1 MIRVIEVD
9 DFTGGLNLQANVL
22 QLENNESVDM
32 LNVDLNPKGGFQRR
46 NGCVRR
52 NTSAIGS
59 YALGTFSPQKLFPW
73 FAEQGKYLMLS
84 TSDKV
89 FYSTT
94 GNFTDLGLS
103 SDAISGSEFAS
114 WTDDNTSNLYISC
127 GYTYQTRRWNATTL
141 TALTASGTG
150 AWQNDLTNPNGTH
163 APKCQH
169 VTTHADRLWVANTN
183 ENGSNYPNRVRF
195 SHPLFPESWRED
207 DYIDV
212 IGGGSGITAIVPFS
226 GFLLVFKPRSVF
238 AIYGYSDDTFQ
249 LVELSRSV
257 GAVNSKAVVTSDQG
271 VYFFSYPE
279 GVYFYDG
286 VSIRDIFFNLRSLIT
301 DAEINEEALST
312 LSMGYANKKVFV
324 SLPTGV
330 AEGSS
335 ATYDDSSVLYNQSDR
350 KYAGTVRAST
360 PTISFVFNEL
370 VDKGA
375 WSVYRTADGYG
386 FINPVYYLDTNGVTH
401 NCAAHPYQPYVFDFD
416 VPNIY
421 TDNFL
426 GSPIAYDSYYYTPW
440 MEGENASS
448 YKVWRR
454 PNFTVRREAN
464 AVSVGVEVYHN
475 YNPIDIEKTFNI
487 EIEDTDTVVGDGWN
501 PAELGSTIIS
511 GNGLGFA
518 RSVQLKIYNNSGFPW
533 SVDGITYKYSP
544 RSIKT

>member
-32 LNVDLNPKGGFQRR
+32 LNVDINPKGGLQRR
-46 NGCVRR
+46 LGCQRR

-59 YALGTFSPQKLFPW
+59 YSLGTFTPQRLFPW

-94 GNFTDLGLS
+94 GNFTDLGITIDS
-103 SDAISGSEFAS
+103 TSGAEFAS

-127 GYTYQTRRWNATTL
+127 GYSYSANRWNATTL
-141 TALTASGTG
+141 TALTASGPS

-163 APKCQH
+163 CPKAQH
-169 VTTHADRLWVANTN
+169 ITTHADRLWVANTN
-183 ENGSNYPNRVRF
+183 EGGVNYPNRVRF

-212 IGGGSGITAIVPFS
+212 IGGGSGITALVPFS

-249 LVELSRSV
+249 LVELSRNV
-257 GAVNSKAVVTSDQG
+257 GAANSKSVVLSDQG

-286 VSIRDIFFNLRSLIT
+286 VGIKDIFFNLRALIT

-324 SLPTGV
+324 SLPSGTV
-330 AEGSS
+330 EGDV
-335 ATYDDSSVLYNQSDR
+335 ATYNSTTVQYNQANR
-350 KYAGTVRAST
+350 KYDGFVRAST
-360 PTISFVFNEL
+360 PTITFVYNEL
-370 VDKGA
+370 VDNGA

-386 FINPVYYLDTNGVTH
+386 FISPVYYLDSAGITH
-401 NCAAHPYQPYVFDFD
+401 NCAVHPYQPYAFDFD
-416 VPNIY
+416 VPNTY
-421 TDNFL
+421 YDNFTGTNL
-426 GSPIAYDSYYYTPW
+426 SYDSYYYFPW
-440 MEGENASS
+440 MEGDNSSS
-448 YKVWRR
+448 YKMWRR
-454 PNFTVRREAN
+454 PNFIVRRETN
-464 AVSVGVEVYHN
+464 PVNLTIEVFHDFN
-475 YNPIDIEKTFNI
+475 PLDVQKTFTIPIDS
-487 EIEDTDTVVGDGWN
+487 TVGPGDGGWN
-501 PAELGSTIIS
+501 PAELGSTLIKGTS
-511 GNGLGFA
+511 LGYA
-518 RSVQLKIYNNSGFPW
+518 RSVQLKVSNNQGLPW
-533 SVDGITYKYSP
+533 SIDGITYKYSP
-544 RSIKT
+544 RSIKI